1 RVGLPWPTLLAFV
14 RIRTNPRA
22 FAEPLT
28 AAEAWQY
35 VEEWLAAPAA
45 WLPVPTRGHTG
56 ILGDL
61 VRRHHLV
68 GNALPDGH
76 LAALAIEHGVP
87 VCSADSDFA
96 RFAEVR
102 WVNPLAA

>member
-1 RVGLPWPTLLAFV
+1 MIVDANILLFAQDSSSPHHEPARIWLTDALNGPRRVGLPWPTLLAFV

-45 WLPVPTRGHTG
+45 WL
-56 ILGDL
+56 
-61 VRRHHLV
+61 
-68 GNALPDGH
+68 
-76 LAALAIEHGVP
+76 
-87 VCSADSDFA
+87 
-96 RFAEVR
+96 
-102 WVNPLAA
+102 